1 MRVRAARSDDVAEIL
16 ALWRDSKVVP
26 GHTDDAPS
34 LGRLL
39 EHTPGAL
46 LVAEEDGRIVGSL
59 IAAWDGWR
67 GNMYGLAVLP
77 QFRRAGVGNL
87 LVREGESRLL
97 AEGARRVTALVYA
110 EDERAVS
117 FWEAAGYRLDEGT
130 SRHVKTLSAS

>member
-1 MRVRAARSDDVAEIL
+1 MRIRDGRPEDVEEIL
-16 ALWRDSKVVP
+16 ELWREAKVVA
-26 GHTDDAPS
+26 GTTDDAAS
-34 LGRLL
+34 LKLL
-39 EHTPGAL
+39 IGHAPEAL
-46 LVAEEDGRIVGSL
+46 LVAKADGRIVGSL

-97 AEGARRVTALVYA
+97 AKGARRVTALVYA

>member
-67 GNMYGLAVLP
+67 GNMYGLAVRPDL
-77 QFRRAGVGNL
+77 RRHGIGRL
-87 LVREGESRLL
+87 LVREGEARLG
-97 AEGARRVTALVYA
+97 ANGARRVTALVYT
-110 EDERAVS
+110 EDQRAAS
-117 FWEAAGYRLDEGT
+117 FWQQAGYELDAGT
-130 SRHVKTLSAS
+130 GRHVKTLS